1 MKIYLI
7 LGKTRQK
14 LHLRINPLLSVNPTK
29 WSNTFKQFVGK
40 SPTNCLIVFDH
51 FLGLAFK
58 DLIERIII
66 RTVFETM
73 SNIHDE
79 AFLQKE
85 STL

>member
-14 LHLRINPLLSVNPTK
+14 LHLRINRLSANPTK
-29 WSNTFKQFVGK
+29 WSNTFKEFVGK
-40 SPTNCLIVFDH
+40 SPTNCLSGSDH
-51 FLGLAFK
+51 FLGLAVK
-58 DLIERIII
+58 DLIERIMI
-66 RTVFETM
+66 RIVFETL

-79 AFLQKE
+79 VFLQKE